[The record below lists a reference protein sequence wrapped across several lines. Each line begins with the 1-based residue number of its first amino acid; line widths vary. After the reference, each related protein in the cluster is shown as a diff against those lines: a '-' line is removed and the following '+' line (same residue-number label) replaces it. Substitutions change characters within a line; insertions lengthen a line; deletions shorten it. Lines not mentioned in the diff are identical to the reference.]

1 MGLWYL
7 PGGVSVLLHPQQAL
21 LTRGPRLFMKE
32 PDADSR
38 NVVIGADRRWEFST
52 VCPKRRLEVLNVRAA
67 EACPRRTSGLDQ
79 KTLRSVLLELK
90 AILVIAGRTLSA
102 LYFPCSQRGP
112 GSPGRFVV

>member
-7 PGGVSVLLHPQQAL
+7 PGGVSVLLHTQQAL
-21 LTRGPRLFMKE
+21 LTGGPRLFMKE

-52 VCPKRRLEVLNVRAA
+52 VYPKRRREVLNVRAA

-79 KTLRSVLLELK
+79 KPS
-90 AILVIAGRTLSA
+90 G
-102 LYFPCSQRGP
+102 PCYWS
-112 GSPGRFVV
+112 